1 MAYMFDCIAECVR
14 NGRPPTRKNFINH
27 CHGLGPDPESDLR
40 CRNTVDAVLMSA
52 FEAAMAWDD
61 RTGDGHHR
69 RTYGDRIDALPAC
82 RNDRGFGFVSSMCV
96 YESLSAFREG
106 EIWG

>member
-1 MAYMFDCIAECVR
+1 
-14 NGRPPTRKNFINH
+14 
-27 CHGLGPDPESDLR
+27 
-40 CRNTVDAVLMSA
+40 
-52 FEAAMAWDD
+52 MAWDD